1 MATGTATDPGRAP
14 APAALFDAAFG
25 ACPGLHPLPP
35 ATTAESRWWRAVA
48 LGGQGRYAAAEV
60 ELATVLRD
68 AAGASGTSL
77 TSLAASTQ
85 GSHLRQAG
93 QHAAARPWDARA
105 LLATTAPPARTD
117 ALVGLAADAL
127 GTGQTEVAHR
137 LLARA
142 QPGLAA
148 AGWRGTMRWH
158 WVAAEIALCEGAR
171 SGAHAHAEQGVRLA
185 VQCASVR
192 HQVKSQLLLAAA
204 LGGEDGATLA
214 GELLEQAQEHG
225 LLPLHWA
232 AAMLLTAL
240 KPGSPAVATR
250 LQSTTEALS
259 RRGFRQRLR

>member
-1 MATGTATDPGRAP
+1 
-14 APAALFDAAFG
+14 
-25 ACPGLHPLPP
+25 PGLHPLPP

-68 AAGASGTSL
+68 ACGSPGTALTSL
-77 TSLAASTQ
+77 TSLAASTL

-105 LLATTAPPARTD
+105 LLAATSPPARTD

-158 WVAAEIALCEGAR
+158 WVAAETALCEEVRYEAR
-171 SGAHAHAEQGVRLA
+171 AHAEQGVRWA

-192 HQVKSQLLLAAA
+192 HQVKSRLLLAAA
-204 LGGEDGATLA
+204 LGGEDGAKLA
-214 GELLEQAQEHG
+214 EDLLDQAHEHS
-225 LLPLHWA
+225 LLPLQWA

-240 KPGSPAVATR
+240 KPGSTAVATR
-250 LQSTTEALS
+250 LQTTTDALS
-259 RRGFRQRLR
+259 RRSKGQRLR